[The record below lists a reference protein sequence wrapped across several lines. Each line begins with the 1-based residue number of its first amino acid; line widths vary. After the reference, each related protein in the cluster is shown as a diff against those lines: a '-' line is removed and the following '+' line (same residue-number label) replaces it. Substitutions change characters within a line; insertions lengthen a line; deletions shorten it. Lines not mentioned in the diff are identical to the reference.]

1 MSGLGPGS
9 EASVPDPPAGTPVEE
24 GAATGHVDADPVD
37 ETTNDPA
44 GALTSAGGPA
54 PADVAR
60 TPLETLALS
69 PEEWR
74 IVAVA
79 GVDMDLPSANPEIVL
94 HEAQDPWR
102 ELRIPVGLAEG
113 TAIAYAFR
121 SIDTPRPL
129 THEMVTEILDRHD
142 VSIEAVRITVR
153 RGQLFFAEIDTMGP
167 RGRRVVPC
175 RPSDAVALAL
185 RQRLPTPIL
194 VAEWVFT
201 GADTPTGLAGASDG
215 TAGLAGAS
223 DGTAG
228 TAGAST

>member
-1 MSGLGPGS
+1 MSDLGPI
-9 EASVPDPPAGTPVEE
+9 EASGPTDAGTETEPNRADGPPA
-24 GAATGHVDADPVD
+24 
-37 ETTNDPA
+37 
-44 GALTSAGGPA
+44 SAGVSG
-54 PADVAR
+54 
-60 TPLETLALS
+60 TPLEVLDLS

-79 GVDMDLPSANPEIVL
+79 GVEMDLPSVNPEVVL

-102 ELRIPVGLAEG
+102 ELRVPVGMAEG

-121 SIDTPRPL
+121 GIDTPRPL
-129 THEMVTEILDRHD
+129 THEMVTEVLHRHD

-175 RPSDAVALAL
+175 RPSDAIALAL

-201 GADTPTGLAGASDG
+201 GADAPTGITEPDAGAGQSR
-215 TAGLAGAS
+215 S
-223 DGTAG
+223 
-228 TAGAST
+228 